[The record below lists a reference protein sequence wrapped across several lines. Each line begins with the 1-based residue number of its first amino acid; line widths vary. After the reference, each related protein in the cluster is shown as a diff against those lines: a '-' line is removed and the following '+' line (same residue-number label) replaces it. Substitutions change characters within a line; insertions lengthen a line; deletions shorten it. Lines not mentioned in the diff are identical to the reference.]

1 MIINFMKNDALDMLD
16 SDIPKNIAN
25 YNSKE
30 KWIDQYFEEK
40 GYGSYSFST
49 GIMVPDVEL
58 TIGDSKTDYENAVK
72 LYDSFKHQ
80 LNPVQA
86 SDLRLWS
93 YLAHNT
99 YWDYMRTRWAID
111 MASEEDEDDVGK
123 DKIVSRIGSRYFFKA
138 SKGKAFVRQGIAR
151 LYWSAYLTYDES
163 NPDNPY
169 EMTEYFLSKQD
180 IFTVSTE
187 RSLARNKELLLAA
200 LKVLKQNGDLKR
212 AEIRSYFLN
221 LNQAGGVVVFDSL
234 SKEDALELAKR
245 TLDETL
251 KSRNNEAEESSK
263 ENDSEHELAAEGN
276 INGTVSVDVNPDAAR
291 AKLNSKL
298 TVRNVKTNAQIL
310 IVVGKSKFNTKPS
323 LVGLGVGD
331 KFKIRKD
338 SWIIESID

>member
-16 SDIPKNIAN
+16 SDISKNIAY

-30 KWIDQYFEEK
+30 KWIDRYFEEK
-40 GYGSYSFST
+40 GYGNYSFST

-58 TIGDSKTDYENAVK
+58 TIGNSKTDYKNAVK
-72 LYDSFKHQ
+72 LYESFKRQ

-93 YLAHNT
+93 YLSHNT

-111 MASEEDEDDVGK
+111 MASEEDEDDAGK

-187 RSLARNKELLLAA
+187 RSLARDKELLLAA

-251 KSRNNEAEESSK
+251 KSRNNEVEESSK
-263 ENDSEHELAAEGN
+263 KDDSEHEVIAEGN
-276 INGTVSVDVNPDAAR
+276 INDTVSVDVNPDGAR

>member
-16 SDIPKNIAN
+16 SDISKNIAN

-30 KWIDQYFEEK
+30 KWIDHYFEEK

-111 MASEEDEDDVGK
+111 MASEEDEDDAGK

-187 RSLARNKELLLAA
+187 RSLARDKELLLAA

-251 KSRNNEAEESSK
+251 KNRDNEAEESLRK
-263 ENDSEHELAAEGN
+263 DDSEHEAIVEEYRNDTVN
-276 INGTVSVDVNPDAAR
+276 IDVNPDGVR

-323 LVGLGVGD
+323 LVGLRAGD

>member
-1 MIINFMKNDALDMLD
+1 MKNDALDMLD
-16 SDIPKNIAN
+16 SDISKNIAN

-30 KWIDQYFEEK
+30 KWIDHYFEEK
-40 GYGSYSFST
+40 GYRSYSFST

-99 YWDYMRTRWAID
+99 YWDYMRARWAID
-111 MASEEDEDDVGK
+111 MASEEDEDDAGK

-151 LYWSAYLTYDES
+151 LYWSAYLTYDEN

-187 RSLARNKELLLAA
+187 RSLARDKELLLAA

-251 KSRNNEAEESSK
+251 KNRDNEAEESLRK
-263 ENDSEHELAAEGN
+263 DDSEHEAIVEENRNDPVN
-276 INGTVSVDVNPDAAR
+276 IDVNPDGVR

-323 LVGLGVGD
+323 LVGLRIGD

>member
-30 KWIDQYFEEK
+30 KWIDHYFDEK

-72 LYDSFKHQ
+72 LYESFKHQ

-111 MASEEDEDDVGK
+111 MASEEDEDDAGK

-187 RSLARNKELLLAA
+187 RSLARDKELLLAA

-245 TLDETL
+245 TLDETI
-251 KSRNNEAEESSK
+251 KGRNSEVEE
-263 ENDSEHELAAEGN
+263 DSEHEVAAEEN
-276 INGTVSVDVNPDAAR
+276 INDTVSVDVNPGVVR

-298 TVRNVKTNAQIL
+298 TVRNVKTNARMF

>member
-1 MIINFMKNDALDMLD
+1 MIINFMKNDALDMLG
-16 SDIPKNIAN
+16 SDISKNIAN

-111 MASEEDEDDVGK
+111 MASEEDEDDAGK

-163 NPDNPY
+163 NSDNPY

-187 RSLARNKELLLAA
+187 RSLARDKELLLAA

-251 KSRNNEAEESSK
+251 KNRDNEAEESLRK
-263 ENDSEHELAAEGN
+263 DDSEHEAIVEEYRNDTVN
-276 INGTVSVDVNPDAAR
+276 IDVNPDGVR

-323 LVGLGVGD
+323 LVGLRAGD